1 MNNNEL
7 AFVKKNY
14 MIMLAGMA
22 LVVIGYFLMAGGQAE
37 NPNDFNPEVFSF
49 VRITVAPTLV
59 LLGFGVVGYSVF
71 FKDKDQNQ

>member
-7 AFVKKNY
+7 AFGKKNY

-37 NPNDFNPEVFSF
+37 NPNDFNPEVF
-49 VRITVAPTLV
+49 
-59 LLGFGVVGYSVF
+59 
-71 FKDKDQNQ
+71 